1 MHNIEKDYK
10 ISNYFCKLKLININ
24 WHHLVIQDTSQY
36 IQKEDE
42 SNDPSSEKF
51 KPTTI

>member
-1 MHNIEKDYK
+1 MEKDYK
-10 ISNYFCKLKLININ
+10 ISNYFQKLKLIIVN
-24 WHHLVIQDTSQY
+24 IQDTSQC

-42 SNDPSSEKF
+42 ALPHPQKF

>member
-24 WHHLVIQDTSQY
+24 WHRLVIQDASQY
-36 IQKEDE
+36 TQKEDE
-42 SNDPSSEKF
+42 SNLTHPQKNSNQ
-51 KPTTI
+51 P